1 MHMRVCKGVFA
12 SVDDKKLSGGIAAV
26 ERMMQAYGFKVQREL
41 ATYLGAGTGTIS
53 TWIKR
58 DYFPGKEIVLCALE
72 TGASL
77 HWLATGEGE
86 PQELVKPAAHETA
99 KSIAHKSLEDGLL
112 IDASPVLLDSELL
125 PVQIIEPELIS
136 FPNEKRYFLVERQ
149 FKNVADGLW
158 LIEKAGVT
166 SISNIA
172 RLPGDVW
179 RINDVNWPVSE
190 VNILAK
196 VVGEIT
202 GY

>member
-1 MHMRVCKGVFA
+1 MNEKR
-12 SVDDKKLSGGIAAV
+12 LSGGIAAV
-26 ERMMQAYGFKVQREL
+26 ERMMQAYNLKVQREL

-58 DYFPGKEIVLCALE
+58 GYFPGKEIVLCALE
-72 TGASL
+72 TGVSL

-86 PQELVKPAAHETA
+86 PREPVKSGTQETA
-99 KSIAHKSLEDGLL
+99 KSITRKNLEDGLL

-125 PVQIIEPELIS
+125 SAQAIEPELIS
-136 FPNEKRYFLVERQ
+136 FPNEKRYFLVERH

-179 RINDVNWPVSE
+179 QINDVNWPVND
-190 VNILAK
+190 VRILAK
-196 VVGEIT
+196 VVGEICL
-202 GY
+202 

>member
-1 MHMRVCKGVFA
+1 MGCEHEKEFFA
-12 SVDDKKLSGGIAAV
+12 IVNEKRLSGGIAAV
-26 ERMMQAYGFKVQREL
+26 ERMMQAYNLKVQREL

-72 TGASL
+72 TGVSL

-86 PQELVKPAAHETA
+86 PREPVKSGSQETA
-99 KSIAHKSLEDGLL
+99 KSITRKNLEDGLL

-125 PVQIIEPELIS
+125 SAQTIEPELIS
-136 FPNEKRYFLVERQ
+136 LSNQKHYFLVERQ

>member
-1 MHMRVCKGVFA
+1 MGREHEKEFFTIVNEKR
-12 SVDDKKLSGGIAAV
+12 LSGGIAAV
-26 ERMMQAYGFKVQREL
+26 ERMMQAYNLKVQREL

-58 DYFPGKEIVLCALE
+58 GYFPGKEIVLCALE
-72 TGASL
+72 TGVSL

-86 PQELVKPAAHETA
+86 PREPVKSGTQETA
-99 KSIAHKSLEDGLL
+99 KSITRKNLEDGLL
-112 IDASPVLLDSELL
+112 IDASPILLDSELL
-125 PVQIIEPELIS
+125 SAQAIEPELIS
-136 FPNEKRYFLVERQ
+136 FPNEKRYFLVERH

-179 RINDVNWPVSE
+179 RINDVNWPVSD
-190 VNILAK
+190 VRILAK
-196 VVGEIT
+196 VVGEICL
-202 GY
+202 

>member
-1 MHMRVCKGVFA
+1 MNEKC
-12 SVDDKKLSGGIAAV
+12 LSGGIAAV

-41 ATYLGAGTGTIS
+41 AAYLGAGTGTIS

-72 TGASL
+72 TGVSL
-77 HWLATGEGE
+77 HWLTTGEGE
-86 PQELVKPAAHETA
+86 PQEPVKPTACETV
-99 KSIAHKSLEDGLL
+99 KSIAHKNLEDGLL
-112 IDASPVLLDSELL
+112 IDVSPILLDLALL

-136 FPNEKRYFLVERQ
+136 FPHEKSYFLIERQ

-158 LIEKAGVT
+158 LVEKAGVT
-166 SISNIA
+166 SISNIT
-172 RLPGDVW
+172 RLPCDIW
-179 RINDVNWPVSE
+179 LINDVNWPVSE

>member
-1 MHMRVCKGVFA
+1 MGCEHEKEFFTIVNEKR
-12 SVDDKKLSGGIAAV
+12 LSGGIAAV
-26 ERMMQAYGFKVQREL
+26 ERMMRAYNLKVQREL

-72 TGASL
+72 TGVSL

-86 PQELVKPAAHETA
+86 PREPVKSGSQEIA
-99 KSIAHKSLEDGLL
+99 KSITRKNLDDGLL

-125 PVQIIEPELIS
+125 SAQTIEPELIS
-136 FPNEKRYFLVERQ
+136 LSNQKRYFLVERQ

-179 RINDVNWPVSE
+179 RINDVNWPVND
-190 VNILAK
+190 VRILAK
-196 VVGEIT
+196 VVGEICL
-202 GY
+202 

>member
-1 MHMRVCKGVFA
+1 MGCEHEKEFFA
-12 SVDDKKLSGGIAAV
+12 IVNEKRLSGGIAAV
-26 ERMMQAYGFKVQREL
+26 ERMMQAYNLKVQREL

-72 TGASL
+72 TGVSL

-86 PQELVKPAAHETA
+86 PREPVKSGSQETA
-99 KSIAHKSLEDGLL
+99 KSITRKNLEDGLL

-125 PVQIIEPELIS
+125 SAQTIEPELIS
-136 FPNEKRYFLVERQ
+136 LSNQKRYFLVERQ
-149 FKNVADGLW
+149 FKYVADGLW

-172 RLPGDVW
+172 RLPSDVW

>member
-1 MHMRVCKGVFA
+1 MNEKRLSIVNEKR
-12 SVDDKKLSGGIAAV
+12 LSGGIAAV
-26 ERMMQAYGFKVQREL
+26 ERMMQAYNLKVQREL

-72 TGASL
+72 TGVSL

-86 PQELVKPAAHETA
+86 PREPVKSGSQETA
-99 KSIAHKSLEDGLL
+99 KSITRKNLDDGLL

-125 PVQIIEPELIS
+125 SAQTIEPELIS
-136 FPNEKRYFLVERQ
+136 LSNQKRYFLVERQ

-179 RINDVNWPVSE
+179 RINDVNWPVND
-190 VNILAK
+190 VRILAK
-196 VVGEIT
+196 VVGEICL
-202 GY
+202 

>member
-1 MHMRVCKGVFA
+1 MNEKR
-12 SVDDKKLSGGIAAV
+12 LSGGIAAV
-26 ERMMQAYGFKVQREL
+26 ERMMQAYNLKVQREL

-72 TGASL
+72 TGVSL
-77 HWLATGEGE
+77 HWLATGEGKPRE
-86 PQELVKPAAHETA
+86 PVKSGSQETA
-99 KSIAHKSLEDGLL
+99 KSITRKNLDDGLL

-125 PVQIIEPELIS
+125 SAQTIEPELIS
-136 FPNEKRYFLVERQ
+136 LSNQKRYFLVERQ

-179 RINDVNWPVSE
+179 RINDVNWPVND
-190 VNILAK
+190 VRILAK
-196 VVGEIT
+196 VVGEICL
-202 GY
+202 

>member
-1 MHMRVCKGVFA
+1 MGCEHEKEFFA
-12 SVDDKKLSGGIAAV
+12 IVNEKRLSGGIAAV
-26 ERMMQAYGFKVQREL
+26 ERMMQAYNLKVQREL

-72 TGASL
+72 TGVSL

-86 PQELVKPAAHETA
+86 PREPVKSGSQETA
-99 KSIAHKSLEDGLL
+99 KSITRKNLEDGLL

-125 PVQIIEPELIS
+125 SAQIIEPELIS
-136 FPNEKRYFLVERQ
+136 LSNQKRYFLVERQ

-179 RINDVNWPVSE
+179 RINDVNWPVKD
-190 VNILAK
+190 VRILAK
-196 VVGEIT
+196 VVGEICL
-202 GY
+202 